1 MYRFVAFSWN
11 STDLAKTVAAQRLGH
26 LLLSTSPNW
35 QCVFDT
41 AGLRVFHARQAGGAC
56 HAYVLKGDV
65 GVILGKL
72 FDGDLD
78 EDRIPPEPTFDD
90 KESNL
95 VIESQGRS
103 LIHRYWGHY
112 VAFLREFGGK
122 RRFVLRD
129 PTGGL
134 PCYLTK
140 AAGIDVILSD
150 MEDCVG
156 LPVTP
161 FSVDW
166 DHLAAFFVHSR
177 LVTRSTGHKEVEQ
190 VHAGECIAIQDDGLL
205 TRSFYWDPV
214 DIYEAEA
221 IEEPAEAREAL
232 RGVIRHCVNAWGS
245 CYDSIVHELS
255 GGLDSSIVAACLAKG
270 GGDTEVL
277 CFNFF
282 TEMSEGDERV
292 YAQAAAQ
299 STGYELVETEAC
311 VSERTLESL
320 FNPSRIATPARLGFL
335 PASELLK
342 QRLVSERHAGAI
354 FTGQGGDH
362 LFQQGRNKHIAAEY
376 AHRHGLWPQLF
387 GVVADTSRLTKQSIW
402 SVFSA
407 AVSYGLL
414 RRSFDPYTIFEAPSI
429 LTDDARAS
437 LSPDAYTHP
446 WVENARR
453 LPASKIKQ
461 VFDIVDC
468 QPFYL
473 RTCPSAEQIHP
484 LISQPII
491 ERCLQ
496 IPTYV
501 LAHRGRDRGLVREA
515 FEADVP
521 AKIIN
526 RRSKGGTSS
535 YFNRMLVENA
545 QFLRESLLDGALVC
559 NGVLER
565 RELEKQ
571 LSERELILGNGLTPI
586 LNAARAEKW
595 LSTWAAVRQ
604 RTAA

>member
-1 MYRFVAFSWN
+1 
-11 STDLAKTVAAQRLGH
+11 
-26 LLLSTSPNW
+26 
-35 QCVFDT
+35 
-41 AGLRVFHARQAGGAC
+41 VFHARQIGGTC
-56 HAYVLKGDV
+56 QAYILKGSA

-72 FDGDLD
+72 FEGDLD
-78 EDRIPPEPTFDD
+78 TGHGPSELMFDD
-90 KESNL
+90 KESHL
-95 VIESQGRS
+95 VLESQGRC

-112 VAFLREFGGK
+112 VAFLRDFSGK
-122 RRFVLRD
+122 RRFILRD

-134 PCYLTK
+134 PCYLTET
-140 AAGIDVILSD
+140 AGIDVILSD
-150 MEDCVG
+150 IDDCVV
-156 LPVTP
+156 LRVRPL
-161 FSVDW
+161 SVDW
-166 DHLAAFFVHSR
+166 EHIAAFFVHSR
-177 LVTRSTGHKEVEQ
+177 LVTRSTGHKEVKQ
-190 VHAGECIAIQDDGLL
+190 LHAGECAAIHDDGVS
-205 TRSFYWDPV
+205 TRSFYWNPV
-214 DIYEAEA
+214 DIYEAKA
-221 IEEPAEAREAL
+221 IEQPAEARARL
-232 RGVIRHCVNAWGS
+232 GRVIRHCVNAWAS

-270 GGDTEVL
+270 GGSTEVL

-282 TEMSEGDERV
+282 TQMSEGDERL
-292 YAQAAAQ
+292 YARAAAQ
-299 STGYELVETEAC
+299 STGYALVETEAC

-342 QRLVSERHAGAI
+342 QRLVIERRAGAI

-362 LFQQGRNKHIAAEY
+362 LFQQAGNKHIAAEY
-376 AHRHGLWPQLF
+376 THRHGLKAQLF
-387 GVVADTSRLTKQSIW
+387 GVVADVSRLTNQSIW

-407 AVSYGLL
+407 AITHGLL

-429 LTDDARAS
+429 LSYEARAS
-437 LSPDAYTHP
+437 LSPHAYKHP
-446 WVENARR
+446 WVENASS

-473 RTCPSAEQIHP
+473 RPCANAEQVHP

-491 ERCLQ
+491 EHCLQ

-501 LAHRGRDRGLVREA
+501 LAHGGRDRGLVREA
-515 FEADVP
+515 FAADVP
-521 AKIIN
+521 TKIIN

-535 YFNRMLVENA
+535 YFNRVRVENA
-545 QFLRESLLDGALVC
+545 QFLRESLLDGILVR

-571 LSERELILGNGLTPI
+571 LSERELILGKGLTPI

-595 LSTWAAVRQ
+595 LSTWADARG
-604 RTAA
+604 TAA